1 MSERFTTLRVA
12 AATLAAGMA
21 LGVAPSPARADTG
34 TIAGTV
40 FQDLNRNGMRDAGE
54 PAWEG
59 HQLYLFDA
67 AGAYKATATSDAS
80 GRYAFAGVAA
90 GDYKVDYAS
99 PSWWAIRDSWVPSTT
114 GSVRPSKAVSLSG
127 SATADFGWRQIVRST
142 DAAAPL
148 STYAGPSG
156 LRVESFNDV
165 VSAREVHDA
174 AVQGMVGAE
183 ARFVTIRFDLGP
195 NSSTVAGWQGS
206 PGSFSSYSAICYDN
220 YVSWLDGGDQGVSHE
235 YGHAWSLYYDTVVR
249 QEGTFASYLQARGL
263 AGDARVNS
271 SDVWSA
277 RELIAEDYRQLLGSA
292 NAGAATQMNRDIP
305 PAAAVPG
312 LREFLATTFTTP
324 PTGTDPAPPPPAPAL
339 TLSAPV
345 VNPAPVVKSGTV
357 TSSLSSPANV
367 TIEIRDAGGALVRTL
382 LAGAARDAGTVS
394 ATWDRKDA
402 AGRKARSGNY
412 VAEVRA
418 VASDGRL
425 ARTTVTF
432 KVT

>member
-1 MSERFTTLRVA
+1 MSEKSTTFRVA
-12 AATLAAGMA
+12 VATMAAGVG
-21 LGVAPSPARADTG
+21 LGLPPHPAGATTG

-40 FQDLNRNGMRDAGE
+40 FQDLNRNAVRDAGE

-80 GRYAFAGVAA
+80 GHYAFAGLADGA
-90 GDYKVDYAS
+90 YKVDYAS
-99 PSWWAIRDSWVPSTT
+99 PSWWAIRDTWVPTTT

-127 SATADFGWRQIVRST
+127 SSTADFGWRQIVRST
-142 DAAAPL
+142 DPAAPL

-156 LRVESFNDV
+156 LRVESFDDV
-165 VSAREVHDA
+165 VGAREVHDA
-174 AVQGMVGAE
+174 VVQGMVGAE

-206 PGSFSSYSAICYDN
+206 PGSYSNYSAICYDN
-220 YVSWLDGGDQGVSHE
+220 YVSWLDGGDQGVGHE
-235 YGHAWSLYYDTVVR
+235 YGHAWSLYYDTIVR
-249 QEGTFASYLQARGL
+249 QQGTFASYLQARGL

-271 SDVWSA
+271 SYVWGA
-277 RELIAEDYRQLLGSA
+277 RELIAEDYRQLLGSP
-292 NAGAATQMNRDIP
+292 NARLATQMNRDIP

-312 LREFLATTFTTP
+312 LGDFLSTTFTTP
-324 PTGTDPAPPPPAPAL
+324 PAGADPTPPPPAPAL

-345 VNPAPVVKSGTV
+345 VNPTPVVKAGTV
-357 TSSLSSPANV
+357 TSTLSTAANV

-382 LAGAARDAGTVS
+382 LAGAARDAGSVS
-394 ATWDRKDA
+394 GTWDRKDA
-402 AGRKARSGNY
+402 GGRKARSGTY

-418 VASDGRL
+418 VASDGRS
-425 ARTTVTF
+425 ARTTATF
-432 KVT
+432 KVS